1 MPYMQFK
8 FIQQTNS
15 DDADYEGERT
25 EGLVK
30 RILGAPKVP
39 DFELI
44 QVMPEGWMPGDPI
57 PGE

>member
-8 FIQQTNS
+8 FIQKTNS
-15 DDADYEGERT
+15 DDAEYESGRT

-30 RILGAPKVP
+30 RILGSNNVP
-39 DFELI
+39 EFELI
-44 QVMPEGWMPGDPI
+44 QVFPEGWMPGDPI